1 MTYDLAEHRRA
12 VHDHLLH
19 LVRDGGPG
27 WDDFSRHR
35 ARECERD
42 DQRLHEGLL
51 AAVNEAIAQR
61 DAERVPPKRQG
72 RGR

>member
-1 MTYDLAEHRRA
+1 MTYDLAEHRRS

-27 WDDFSRHR
+27 WDDFARQR

-42 DQRLHEGLL
+42 DPALHAGLL
-51 AAVNEAIAQR
+51 KAVNDGIAQR
-61 DAERVPPKRQG
+61 DAERSKPRKGATR
-72 RGR
+72 